1 MNEIHSLGK
10 RKVVTKKCSLIFNFQ
25 AIQSAFR
32 KLKEKVNCFRKK
44 HSNNDNKKLIINN
57 ICRDS
62 LNLLSVNYSSF
73 KISWKMVLSDSL
85 G

>member
-57 ICRDS
+57 I
-62 LNLLSVNYSSF
+62 
-73 KISWKMVLSDSL
+73 
-85 G
+85 